1 LHLRG
6 DYLNLILL
14 LMIFLGGIYAANRL
28 DADFG
33 HVKMEDVKIPA
44 AGFELSGLLYIP
56 SEARPDSPRP
66 AIVLAHGISNAKET
80 LSGIALE
87 LSRRGFV
94 ALTVDLSGH
103 GDSGGSLSSGDPS
116 LGLIDA
122 INFVKSKLYVD
133 HNSIGVVGHSLGAGA
148 ARRAAYED
156 DAVVVT
162 VFIGGGVEERSEDP
176 SYGTLSPTFPKNL
189 LIAVGEQDILFDLQG
204 LDASLHQAFG
214 TTEQI
219 TIGRLYGS
227 FASMNARELFVTT
240 TIHLL
245 EPVTPALVSDVVDWI
260 SRAFASSLPDT
271 TRSGLNYL
279 YREAVL
285 AVSLIAFV
293 GLIAPLSR
301 IVTAWFGERLGERPI
316 VGHRFLRERN
326 SVLVWGGL
334 GLILFLPAMFAGAIV
349 VFPPLIFGSS
359 MAWWLSLTGAFGLLI
374 LKIMADRQP
383 KGNVNLKEVLK
394 RSFKAWDLVLS
405 AAVFVIL
412 YSLAWSCEALFTEK
426 LKMIV
431 PIFGSLS
438 LDRLKVLP
446 LFIPFY
452 LVYFSAE
459 GLYLHV
465 YRDRQ
470 AAGSTAGNLMRVSR
484 LKIMPYLGLLLV
496 QYIPMFA
503 SNFRLI
509 PGFIGFFVEFL
520 WAILPL
526 FLISTFSSWWL
537 YKLTGRIGVGAIF
550 NSLLFAW
557 VSAGL
562 FPFGTM
568 S

>member
-1 LHLRG
+1 LHLQR
-6 DYLNLILL
+6 DYLNLIVLL
-14 LMIFLGGIYAANRL
+14 TIFLGGIYMASRL

-33 HVKMEDVKIPA
+33 HVKMEEVRIPA
-44 AGFELSGLLYIP
+44 AGYELSGLLYIP

-66 AIVLAHGISNAKET
+66 AVVLAHGISNAKET

-87 LSRRGFV
+87 LSRRGVV

-122 INFVKSKLYVD
+122 INFLKSELYVD
-133 HNSIGVVGHSLGAGA
+133 HSLIGVVGHSLGAGA

-156 DAVVVT
+156 DSVVVT

-189 LIAVGEQDILFDLQG
+189 LMAVGEQDILFDLRG
-204 LDASLHQAFG
+204 LDASLRQVFG
-214 TTEQI
+214 TSEQI

-227 FASMNARELFVTT
+227 FASMDARELFVTP

-245 EPVTPALVSDVVDWI
+245 EPITPALVSEVVDWM

-271 TRSGLNYL
+271 TRSGLNYI
-279 YREAVL
+279 YREAAL
-285 AVSLIAFV
+285 ALSLIAFV

-301 IVTAWFGERLGERPI
+301 IITTWFGERLGERPI
-316 VGHRFLRERN
+316 VRHRFLRERN

-349 VFPPLIFGSS
+349 AFPPLVFGSS
-359 MAWWLSLTGAFGLLI
+359 MAWWLSMTGIFGFI
-374 LKIMADRQP
+374 VLKIMADRQS
-383 KGNVNLKEVLK
+383 KGNVSIKEVLK
-394 RSFKAWDLVLS
+394 GSFKAWDLVLS

-426 LKMIV
+426 LKVIV
-431 PIFGSLS
+431 PLFGSLS

-452 LVYFSAE
+452 LVYFTAE
-459 GLYLHV
+459 GLYLQV
-465 YRDRQ
+465 YGDRQ
-470 AAGSTAGNLMRVSR
+470 TAGSMAGNLMRVSG
-484 LKIMPYLGLLLV
+484 LKMAPYLGLLLV

-526 FLISTFSSWWL
+526 FLVSTFSSWWL
-537 YKLTGRIGVGAIF
+537 YRLTGRIGFGAIF

-562 FPFGTM
+562 FPFG
-568 S
+568 SIS

>member
-1 LHLRG
+1 MSLQKN
-6 DYLNLILL
+6 YLVLIVL
-14 LMIFLGGIYAANRL
+14 LMIFFGAIYAASRL

-33 HVKMEDVKIPA
+33 HVKMEEVRIPA
-44 AGFELSGLLYIP
+44 TGYEMSGLLYIP
-56 SEARPDSPRP
+56 SEARPDRTRP
-66 AIVLAHGISNAKET
+66 AVVLAHGISNAKET

-87 LSRRGFV
+87 LSRRGVV

-103 GDSGGSLSSGDPS
+103 GDSGGSLSSGDQS

-122 INFVKSKLYVD
+122 VNFVKSEPYVD
-133 HNSIGVVGHSLGAGA
+133 HSLIGVIGHSLGAGA
-148 ARRAAYED
+148 ARKTAHED
-156 DAVVVT
+156 DSVVVT
-162 VFIGGGVEERSEDP
+162 VFIGGGVGERGEDS

-189 LIAVGEQDILFDLQG
+189 LMAVGEQDILFDLQE
-204 LDASLHQAFG
+204 LDASLRQVFG
-214 TTEQI
+214 TAEQI

-227 FASMNARELFVTT
+227 FASMDARELFVTP

-245 EPVTPALVSDVVDWI
+245 EPISPALVSEVVDWV
-260 SRAFASSLPDT
+260 SCAFASSLPDT
-271 TRSGLNYL
+271 GRLGLNYL
-279 YREAVL
+279 YREAAL

-301 IVTAWFGERLGERPI
+301 IVEAWFGERIEERPT
-316 VGHRFLRERN
+316 VRHRFLRER
-326 SVLVWGGL
+326 SSLLIWGGL
-334 GLILFLPAMFAGAIV
+334 GLTLFLPAMFAGAIV
-349 VFPPLIFGSS
+349 AFPPLVFGSS
-359 MAWWLSLTGAFGLLI
+359 MAWWLSMTGAFGLLV

-383 KGNVNLKEVLK
+383 NGNVNIKEVL
-394 RSFKAWDLVLS
+394 RGSFKAGDLVLS
-405 AAVFVIL
+405 AVVFVIL
-412 YSLAWSCEALFTEK
+412 YSLTWFCEALFTEK

-438 LDRLKVLP
+438 LDRLQVLP

-452 LVYFSAE
+452 LVYFTAD

-470 AAGSTAGNLMRVSR
+470 AAGSMAGNLMRVSG
-484 LKIMPYLGLLLV
+484 LKIAPYLGLLLV

-526 FLISTFSSWWL
+526 FLVSIFSSWWL
-537 YKLTGRIGVGAIF
+537 YRLTGRIGFGAMF

-562 FPFGTM
+562 FPFG
-568 S
+568 SIS